1 MKILVSACI
10 MGVDCKYN
18 GKNNKNLAAI
28 NYLKD
33 KEIICI
39 CPEQLAGMATPRPC
53 AEIVNGV
60 VTDENG
66 NDVDLE
72 YKRAV
77 SMALSKIQHEDIEL
91 AILQSRS
98 PTCGVNQIY
107 DGSFT
112 GKLISGM
119 GLFAKALKER
129 GIKVIDVEEVESF
142 NLLDFY
148 RPKCVDRRY
157 LFRWRSASFFR
168 RTCTAQS
175 GQYLARLELGVNAAP
190 QTAQRLISSR
200 PLVISAHRAASSG
213 RTAILNHRHSNE

>member
-39 CPEQLAGMATPRPC
+39 CPEQLAGMTTP
-53 AEIVNGV
+53 
-60 VTDENG
+60 DENG

-142 NLLDFY
+142 NLLDC
-148 RPKCVDRRY
+148 PQ
-157 LFRWRSASFFR
+157 L
-168 RTCTAQS
+168 QS
-175 GQYLARLELGVNAAP
+175 
-190 QTAQRLISSR
+190 I
-200 PLVISAHRAASSG
+200 
-213 RTAILNHRHSNE
+213 

>member
-91 AILQSRS
+91 SILQSRS

-142 NLLDFY
+142 NLLDC
-148 RPKCVDRRY
+148 PQ
-157 LFRWRSASFFR
+157 L
-168 RTCTAQS
+168 QS
-175 GQYLARLELGVNAAP
+175 
-190 QTAQRLISSR
+190 I
-200 PLVISAHRAASSG
+200 
-213 RTAILNHRHSNE
+213 

>member
-1 MKILVSACI
+1 MRENCTSGSVRGNRQSLHSRNYVKGVSRLSTRLISVKILVSACI

-39 CPEQLAGMATPRPC
+39 CPEQLAGMTTPRPC

-77 SMALSKIQHEDIEL
+77 SMALSQIQHEDIEL

-142 NLLDFY
+142 NLLDC
-148 RPKCVDRRY
+148 PQ
-157 LFRWRSASFFR
+157 L
-168 RTCTAQS
+168 QS
-175 GQYLARLELGVNAAP
+175 
-190 QTAQRLISSR
+190 I
-200 PLVISAHRAASSG
+200 
-213 RTAILNHRHSNE
+213 

>member
-1 MKILVSACI
+1 LKSRMRENCTSGSVRGSRQSLHSRNYVKGVSRLSTRLISVKILVSACI

-39 CPEQLAGMATPRPC
+39 CPEQLAGMTTPRPC

-77 SMALSKIQHEDIEL
+77 SMALSQIQHEDIEL

-142 NLLDFY
+142 NLLDC
-148 RPKCVDRRY
+148 PQ
-157 LFRWRSASFFR
+157 L
-168 RTCTAQS
+168 QS
-175 GQYLARLELGVNAAP
+175 
-190 QTAQRLISSR
+190 I
-200 PLVISAHRAASSG
+200 
-213 RTAILNHRHSNE
+213 